1 MQGINRRSAVAMCSA
16 AFLAS
21 LTGGCVTVEN
31 SLRKEDVASF
41 KLTSVA
47 VRYKPDAAIS
57 WDDAVRAYGTAK
69 GIPDQELAE
78 ASNSPEAKAHARTYL
93 AGRIKTALERN
104 LSPKIAGT
112 RPVRLEIVV
121 GSFTIASAVQRIVIG
136 GSHVMIADAVLVDAR
151 TGAQLVSYPNLGVVV
166 AAGQGIV
173 GTAVQAA
180 VDAAQELGPADRVLN
195 TYSERYSAWLLRA

>member
-1 MQGINRRSAVAMCSA
+1 MCSA

-41 KLTSVA
+41 RLTGVA
-47 VRYKPDAAIS
+47 VRYKPDADVR
-57 WDDAVRAYGTAK
+57 WEDAVRAYAVSK
-69 GIPDQELAE
+69 GVPDHELAE
-78 ASNSPEAKAHARTYL
+78 ASNSPEAKAHAQTFL

-104 LSPKIAGT
+104 LSPKLAGT

-121 GSFTIASAVQRIVIG
+121 RSFAIASAVQRIVIG
-136 GSHVMIADAVLVDAR
+136 GSHVMVADAVLVDAR
-151 TGAQLVSYPNLGVVV
+151 TNAQLVSYPDLTVAV

-180 VDAAQELGPADRVLN
+180 IDAAQELQPADRVLN
-195 TYSERYSAWLLRA
+195 TYSETYSAWLLRA